1 MYYKDYKKQ
10 GIGYSD
16 IASLIME
23 GVRDGELKLER
34 LLFGGDN
41 SYDAYIV
48 DDEAEIPEHY
58 SKVAEFDKWFRL
70 YDDER
75 RVMNVHAD
83 KINVYRAGEYGCIIQ
98 IIDNIRRKEMIKMT
112 IKEVKE
118 MYKGEYADVEV
129 YKTDEVGDHY
139 PRHFHT
145 DNCKAIDDYMEEAE
159 VGLYELMDEEE
170 YNNSILANTSE
181 RADFADWYDDKEAKV
196 LCIMLRN
203 E

>member
-23 GVRDGELKLER
+23 GIRDGEVKLER

-41 SYDAYIV
+41 DYDAYIV
-48 DDEAEIPEHY
+48 DDKAEIPEYY
-58 SKVAEFDKWFRL
+58 SKVAEFDKWFML

-98 IIDNIRRKEMIKMT
+98 IIKKEN
-112 IKEVKE
+112 
-118 MYKGEYADVEV
+118 
-129 YKTDEVGDHY
+129 DENV
-139 PRHFHT
+139 
-145 DNCKAIDDYMEEAE
+145 
-159 VGLYELMDEEE
+159 
-170 YNNSILANTSE
+170 
-181 RADFADWYDDKEAKV
+181 
-196 LCIMLRN
+196 
-203 E
+203 